1 MTISRGQRERV
12 AARAGFRCEYC
23 LLHQDHAVKKHE
35 PDHVIPKKHGGQ
47 DTDENLV
54 WACFQC
60 NRHKGSEVGAVDVES
75 GQLVRLFNPRQ
86 QNWADHFVLEGVK
99 IVPLTGTGRVT
110 ELVLQF
116 NRPEQLTMREVL
128 IRAALYPG

>member
-1 MTISRGQRERV
+1 
-12 AARAGFRCEYC
+12 
-23 LLHQDHAVKKHE
+23 
-35 PDHVIPKKHGGQ
+35 
-47 DTDENLV
+47 
-54 WACFQC
+54 
-60 NRHKGSEVGAVDVES
+60 VDVES